1 MILINPIE
9 WLVKEI
15 LFKDAENHFN
25 LVKLLMGGRGAS
37 KKMFRVCLRAGL
49 RVSAAYRMKAINS
62 AAINQRGKE
71 RRTQV

>member
-25 LVKLLMGGRGAS
+25 LVKLLMGGRGA
-37 KKMFRVCLRAGL
+37 
-49 RVSAAYRMKAINS
+49 
-62 AAINQRGKE
+62 
-71 RRTQV
+71 